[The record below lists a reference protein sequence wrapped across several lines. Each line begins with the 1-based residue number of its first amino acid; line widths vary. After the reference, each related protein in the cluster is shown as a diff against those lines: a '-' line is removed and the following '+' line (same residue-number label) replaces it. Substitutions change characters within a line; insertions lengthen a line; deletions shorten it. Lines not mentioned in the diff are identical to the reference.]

1 MSGATV
7 SYAAAGQCVIDANQA
22 GNGTYAAAPPVQ
34 QTVTVSSAQKLPQS
48 ITFPAPAPGTAG
60 DSAALSA
67 SGGGS
72 KNPVV
77 FSASSPGV
85 CTVSGATVSYAAAG
99 QCVIDAN
106 QAGNGTYAAAP
117 PVQQTVTVS
126 SAQKLPQSITFPAL
140 APGTAPGS
148 AALSATGGRSGN
160 PVVFSAGSPGVCTVS
175 GATVSYAAAGQ
186 CVIDANQAG
195 NGTYAAAPP
204 VQQTVTV
211 SSAQKLPQSITFPA
225 LAPGTAPGSAALSA
239 TGGRSGNPVVFSTSS
254 PGVCTVSGATVSYA
268 AAGQCVIDA
277 NQAGNGTYAAAP
289 PVQQTVTVSSA
300 QKLPQSITFPAL
312 APGTAPGSAALSATG
327 GRSGNPVVFSAG
339 SPGVCTVSGAT
350 VSYAA
355 AGQCVIDANQAGN
368 GTYAAAP
375 PVQQTVM
382 VSNAKPTVTSS
393 GSSTSNVRPS

>member
-1 MSGATV
+1 M
-7 SYAAAGQCVIDANQA
+7 
-22 GNGTYAAAPPVQ
+22 
-34 QTVTVSSAQKLPQS
+34 
-48 ITFPAPAPGTAG
+48 
-60 DSAALSA
+60 
-67 SGGGS
+67 
-72 KNPVV
+72 
-77 FSASSPGV
+77 
-85 CTVSGATVSYAAAG
+85 
-99 QCVIDAN
+99 
-106 QAGNGTYAAAP
+106 
-117 PVQQTVTVS
+117 
-126 SAQKLPQSITFPAL
+126 
-140 APGTAPGS
+140 
-148 AALSATGGRSGN
+148 
-160 PVVFSAGSPGVCTVS
+160 
-175 GATVSYAAAGQ
+175 
-186 CVIDANQAG
+186 
-195 NGTYAAAPP
+195 
-204 VQQTVTV
+204 
-211 SSAQKLPQSITFPA
+211 
-225 LAPGTAPGSAALSA
+225 SA

-289 PVQQTVTVSSA
+289 QVQQTVTVSSA

-312 APGTAPGSAALSATG
+312 APGTVPGSAALSATG

-368 GTYAAAP
+368 STYAAAP